1 MVSTISYVL
10 HFGYRETIE
19 LRVDRAK
26 KYYKQSIEIL
36 EAKNKRS

>member
-1 MVSTISYVL
+1 MVSTIGHVL
-10 HFGYRETIE
+10 HFGYRETVE

-36 EAKNKRS
+36 ESQNKRF